1 MAFRSKKERFVKV
14 SLFSVIIILAILFTA
29 SPPIRRRS
37 LIFFSPACITHEQM
51 AFSRKLTDRIPD
63 YSSRAKH
70 SGIKECRNEKELRKL
85 VKEGRLV
92 LVRNSRF
99 YTIDRLTHSYP
110 YLTPGAHDLLEEIGR
125 RFRKKTGK
133 AGLTGTK
140 FIVTSMTRTTEAV
153 KGLRQNNSNASENSP
168 HLYGNAFDISY
179 YTFTSKKLFFTE
191 CDRTFFR
198 EALAEVIADLRAEKK
213 CWATYERQQTC
224 FHVVSRY

>member
-14 SLFSVIIILAILFTA
+14 SLFTFILVLAILFIV

-37 LIFFSPACITHEQM
+37 LIFLSPACITHEQK
-51 AFSRKLTDRIPD
+51 AFSRMLTDRIPG
-63 YSSRAKH
+63 YSSRAKQA
-70 SGIKECRNEKELRKL
+70 GIEECRNEKELRNL
-85 VKEGRLV
+85 VKDGSLEV
-92 LVRNSRF
+92 VRNNRF
-99 YTIDRLTHSYP
+99 YTIGRLTHSYP

-140 FIVTSMTRTTEAV
+140 FIVTSMTRTTEKL

-179 YTFTSKKLFFTE
+179 FTFTSRKLLFTE

-213 CWATYERQQTC
+213 CWATYERQQSC
-224 FHVVSRY
+224 VHVVSRY